1 MDYTDLYN
9 AIKMKII
16 ATGITLDNLESDETL
31 YYDESGNVK
40 HLVVNGGSLNA
51 DSDTVFVLG
60 GVQAEESISLSD
72 LKTRLGK
79 LPTTEIKASRDL
91 KGDFADIL
99 KKDNF
104 RQILELIQENGWHIH
119 FDAIHVLYYGFV
131 DIIDSIDGTE
141 MSPQDFKAELYQ
153 VLRKDVDKTIDHFK
167 KYKYPNIKNSQKV
180 EFLDGIIS
188 MMDEH
193 IQELASKLLVNPLL
207 MLLKT
212 LFVKAKSQKYLPFI
226 QDEETHVWVKPFVQF
241 YRQEIIQFSKKHLV
255 FDEEKQVQRILRE
268 EDIETDGQSVS
279 NYVFKDSAKDAMIQV
294 SDYVV
299 SIVRKYI
306 MFLDRTQ
313 PEVEADIAA
322 FDENQLSNFKLMNS
336 ILKDSRDFNPLYFNF
351 IVCINTYKKFQKYI
365 AEYGA

>member
-60 GVQAEESISLSD
+60 GVQADETISLAE
-72 LKTRLGK
+72 LKARLEK
-79 LPTTEIKASRDL
+79 LPTTEIKANKDL
-91 KGDFADIL
+91 KGDFVAIL
-99 KKDNF
+99 KKDNL
-104 RQILELIQENGWHIH
+104 RQVLELIQEKGWHIH
-119 FDAIHVLYYGFV
+119 FDAVHVLYYGLV
-131 DIIDSIDGTE
+131 DVVDSIDGTE
-141 MSPQDFKAELYQ
+141 VSPFEFKAELYW
-153 VLRKDVDKTIDHFK
+153 VLRRDVAKTIEHFK
-167 KYKYPNIKNSQKV
+167 KYKYPNIKNAQKV

-188 MMDEH
+188 MIDDQ
-193 IQELASKLLVNPLL
+193 IQELASKQIVKPML

-212 LFVKAKSQKYLPFI
+212 LFVKAKSQKDLPFI
-226 QDEETHVWVKPFVQF
+226 QEEETHVWVKPFVQF
-241 YRQEIIQFSKKHLV
+241 YRQEIIQFAKKQLV
-255 FDEEKQVQRILRE
+255 FDEEKQVQKILGE
-268 EDIETDGQSVS
+268 EEIVIDGQTIL
-279 NYVFKDSAKDAMIQV
+279 NYSFKDSTDNAMIQV

-313 PEVEADIAA
+313 PEVEADIAE
-322 FDENQLSNFKLMNS
+322 FDETQMSNFNLMNS
-336 ILKDSRDFNPLYFNF
+336 ILKESLDYNPLFFNF
-351 IVCINTYKKFQKYI
+351 TICLHTYKKFMDYI
-365 AEYGA
+365 AEYGE